1 MRFPG
6 TITLPEEFFR
16 KVLEFAARSLQAHG
30 FLDIV
35 LIGDSGGNQAG
46 QRAVADALNLEWS
59 STPVRVHHIEAY
71 YNGNVTDE
79 WLRQQGE
86 SAEAIGS
93 HASIPD
99 TSQLLALYPEGV
111 RRDKLAPGRAND
123 GSGVSGDPTRA
134 TAATGKKG
142 LELKIATGV
151 RDIRALAEPQ
161 PGAVM
166 GSGAARPRSGVAEHS
181 LRCRHCRPAASSSIA
196 GASTSPIAACR
207 RTRITMKGR
216 GQWAAI

>member
-6 TITLPEEFFR
+6 TITLPQEYFT
-16 KVLEFAARSLQAHG
+16 KILEFAARSFQAHG

-46 QRAVADALNLEWS
+46 QKEVAETLNKEWASTRA
-59 STPVRVHHIEAY
+59 RVHHVEAY
-71 YNGNVTDE
+71 YNGNGSDD

-86 SAEAIGS
+86 DIERIGT

-99 TSQLLALYPEGV
+99 TSQLLALHPEGV

-134 TAATGKKG
+134 TVAYGKKG
-142 LELKIATGV
+142 LELKIETGV
-151 RDIRALAEPQ
+151 RVIRE
-161 PGAVM
+161 
-166 GSGAARPRSGVAEHS
+166 
-181 LRCRHCRPAASSSIA
+181 LRE
-196 GASTSPIAACR
+196 TSR
-207 RTRITMKGR
+207 R
-216 GQWAAI
+216 AP